1 MHGSILPL
9 ALMYRILDAYLGTPQ
24 RGWSAELLKTIKSFE
39 DQGKAAQKK
48 AEAERVKDTRA
59 SLALTE
65 YAGTYKNDL
74 YGEVKVTHENGRLG
88 MRFGPAFTS
97 GLEHWHYDT
106 FRAKFVAAGVSYA
119 YMTFALNAQG
129 KIETLT
135 LNLPGVADYPFK
147 RAPET
152 AAATAAASLT
162 EEELKKIA
170 GKYESKTPPV
180 EVSVEIVGGKLKAV
194 VPGQPVY
201 TLVPVAANRFSI
213 EGAPSGF
220 FIQFEMAEGKV
231 KSLTLVQG
239 AGPSLVLLPK
249 Q

>member
-1 MHGSILPL
+1 M
-9 ALMYRILDAYLGTPQ
+9 
-24 RGWSAELLKTIKSFE
+24 
-39 DQGKAAQKK
+39 
-48 AEAERVKDTRA
+48 
-59 SLALTE
+59 
-65 YAGTYKNDL
+65 
-74 YGEVKVTHENGRLG
+74 KVTHENGKLG
-88 MRFGPAFTS
+88 VRFGPAFTS

-135 LNLPGVADYPFK
+135 LNLPGVAEYPFK
-147 RAPET
+147 RAAPET
-152 AAATAAASLT
+152 TAIAAVSLS
-162 EEELKKIA
+162 EEELKKFA

-180 EVSVEIVGGKLKAV
+180 EVSIEIVGGKLKAV

-213 EGAPSGF
+213 EGAPAGF
-220 FIQFEMAEGKV
+220 FVQFEMAEGKV
-231 KSLTLVQG
+231 KSLTLIQG
-239 AGPSLVLLPK
+239 SGPSLVLLPK